1 MEMPTKLRILTSHN
15 PPVIIAENDNV
26 NSTTGFLVDL
36 LPHLLR
42 EADLT
47 GVPYSFRLWNS
58 SSGGRLQSNGSWSGV
73 MGQLARHDVD
83 FALFPLTLTQQRSQ
97 YMDYTPAYFDDGY
110 GILVKKQDNTM
121 VSLTFLQPYTLHAWL
136 VILGALLVTVVIMYC
151 LDKLTR
157 RTKRRAHEDLLIDKQ
172 LATSTFQRH
181 LYNTMLNLVQW

>member
-110 GILVKKQDNTM
+110 GILVSKPCSYVPLDEEFGPCADWSQHIDAHGRRCMLK
-121 VSLTFLQPYTLHAWL
+121 VA
-136 VILGALLVTVVIMYC
+136 VIG
-151 LDKLTR
+151 
-157 RTKRRAHEDLLIDKQ
+157 
-172 LATSTFQRH
+172 F
-181 LYNTMLNLVQW
+181 